1 MQMDNRPPNR
11 NWRPDRGN
19 GQDRDTQFYR
29 SIAKP
34 PKLDFPKF
42 DGTNPMEWLRT
53 TEKYFAMV
61 YVPEEAKF
69 DYAQMYLTGQA
80 DVWLRNSG
88 VLEENLSWQ
97 EFCTVIIQRFS
108 DDSSYEVVENFNSI
122 KQGTM
127 TVAQYTDKFEQKM
140 SSYRKE
146 NPGVSDSYYIKCYN
160 NGLREDIKH
169 YLKPLKPLTLYDA
182 CNMQRTWKKHL

>member
-1 MQMDNRPPNR
+1 MLMDNRPPNR
-11 NWRPDRGN
+11 NWRPDRGT
-19 GQDRDTQFYR
+19 GQDRDTQFDR

-122 KQGTM
+122 KQGTL
-127 TVAQYTDKFEQKM
+127 TVAQYTDKFE
-140 SSYRKE
+140 
-146 NPGVSDSYYIKCYN
+146 
-160 NGLREDIKH
+160 
-169 YLKPLKPLTLYDA
+169 
-182 CNMQRTWKKHL
+182 